1 MSHTIDPA
9 VGNPAPAR
17 RRRSAKKSRLAVLD
31 GLRLVAALMVVV
43 YHYTAMDNPWSGHTR
58 TIFPGL
64 HRISQYGWTGV
75 EVFFL
80 ISGFVICMSSWGRSV
95 SAFFVSRI
103 SRLYPAYWVAV
114 LLSFAVITVWPL
126 VPLVRHVDG
135 WTHVAVN
142 MTMLQGGMGIPD
154 VDGVYWT
161 LFCELKFYLLF
172 ALLVVSRGVTYR
184 NCVIFCCV
192 WTVAGIVDYTASS
205 QLLDMWSMPL
215 FSPYFIAG
223 IAFYLMY
230 RFKPNAVLV
239 GIVLVSFLL
248 AENQI
253 VKRVG
258 FNLTEPHRP
267 IPSWPAQV
275 VVALAFAFMALLAL
289 GVFDRVQWRW
299 LTTAGVLTYPLY
311 LLHEDIGWT
320 IISALRHK
328 ASPPVLVAGTVLAMM
343 VLAYLL
349 HRLVERPL
357 GTRLSRWL
365 KNASEEIRGLSR
377 PAPAEAA
384 DRIGPDTAEPR
395 QDRLATSGRHVAA
408 P

>member
-1 MSHTIDPA
+1 MSQVMNPA
-9 VGNPAPAR
+9 AEDTAPAHAPSPTSAPAR
-17 RRRSAKKSRLAVLD
+17 RPRPARASRLAVLD

-43 YHYTAMDNPWSGHTR
+43 YHYTAMDNPWAGHTR
-58 TIFPGL
+58 TIFPTL
-64 HRISQYGWTGV
+64 HTFSQYSWTGV

-95 SAFFVSRI
+95 GDFFVSRI

-114 LLSFAVITVWPL
+114 AVTFTVITLWPV
-126 VPLVRHVDG
+126 VPLFHRTDS
-135 WTHVAVN
+135 WTHAAIN
-142 MTMLQGGMGIPD
+142 LTMLQGGMGIPD

-172 ALLVVSRGVTYR
+172 ALAVVARGVGYR
-184 NCVIFCCV
+184 NCVIFCCL
-192 WTVAGIVDYTASS
+192 WTVAGIVDYTAPS
-205 QLLDMWSMPL
+205 QLLDMWAMPL
-215 FSPYFIAG
+215 FSPYFVAG

-230 RFKPNAVLV
+230 RYKPNAVLT

-267 IPSWPAQV
+267 IPAWPAQV
-275 VVALAFAFMALLAL
+275 IVALAFAFMALLAL
-289 GVFDRVQWRW
+289 GAFDRIQWRW

-311 LLHEDIGWT
+311 LLHENIGWT
-320 IISALRHK
+320 IIAALRRT
-328 ASPPVLVAGTVLAMM
+328 APPLVLVAGTTVAMM
-343 VLAYLL
+343 LAAYVL

-357 GTRLSRWL
+357 GPRLSRWL
-365 KNASEEIRGLSR
+365 KSATAEIRSL
-377 PAPAEAA
+377 
-384 DRIGPDTAEPR
+384 
-395 QDRLATSGRHVAA
+395 
-408 P
+408 